1 MPKKKAKKG
10 PAKSTRTSNERRKV
24 MKRTT
29 KKAKKAVKKL
39 AKKKAA
45 RKPVQRKAIKKTPAR
60 RKSAPKKKLVA
71 KKSAPKKTAVNA
83 RITGRNIAGAGKKKP
98 APARSRALIE
108 AEDAEPEPFTLDRVR
123 ARPGGQSG
131 DLQGLS
137 NVEEAD
143 SESVDELL
151 EEGNAFEADV
161 VRGVEDAGDHG
172 ETEVHTHE
180 VPEDDVPSEYLE
192 EDE

>member
-1 MPKKKAKKG
+1 
-10 PAKSTRTSNERRKV
+10 

-180 VPEDDVPSEYLE
+180 VP
-192 EDE
+192 